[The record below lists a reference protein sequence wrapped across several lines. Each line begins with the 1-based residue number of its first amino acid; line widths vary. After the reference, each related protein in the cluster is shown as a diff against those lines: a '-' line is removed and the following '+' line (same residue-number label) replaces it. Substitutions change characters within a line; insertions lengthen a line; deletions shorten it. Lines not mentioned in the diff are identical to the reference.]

1 MRLPCQALDIS
12 VATIERVRQHF
23 VEPGLAP
30 ALGRKQPLQ
39 HPSRAL
45 DGEQEAH
52 LIAIACSAPPCR
64 PQSLESAVTSSTAS
78 ELRVRRN
85 HLS

>member
-1 MRLPCQALDIS
+1 MRLPCQALDIT
-12 VATIERVRQHF
+12 VATIERVRQRF

-52 LIAIACSAPPCR
+52 LIAIALYFLGGWPFVGRCSVAG
-64 PQSLESAVTSSTAS
+64 
-78 ELRVRRN
+78 
-85 HLS
+85 